1 MRLVWCSYTNR
12 EIVMRYLTALG
23 LLACLPTN
31 VLAQDKGAREGA
43 HFAALVWRYEN
54 CGVRP
59 NTATMR
65 SLSERIERHDA
76 GRWVDYGIRR
86 IEMEVDRRGEKAVC
100 EKLRA
105 ALGASSARFG
115 GRSLTFRR
123 VCGNSRGHAKAGLI
137 FEDLLGG

>member
-1 MRLVWCSYTNR
+1 MRLVWCSNTNT

-100 EKLRA
+100 EKLRR
-105 ALGASSARFG
+105 L
-115 GRSLTFRR
+115 
-123 VCGNSRGHAKAGLI
+123 
-137 FEDLLGG
+137 